1 LLLFD
6 TAFIVDLVNANAG
19 AARLAKKVDG
29 EASASFI
36 SVITLHEYLF
46 GVYFRYEKD
55 KTLLKEKLDSAERD
69 LSRFEPVPLTPEITR
84 LSASIHAELTRSGKL
99 IGINDIYIAATAIR
113 YDLTLVT
120 KNKMHFRRIP
130 KLNIETY

>member
-1 LLLFD
+1 LRLFD
-6 TAFIVDLVNANAG
+6 TAFLVDLVNADAG
-19 AARLAKKVDG
+19 AARLAKKIDE
-29 EASASFI
+29 EASPSFI

-46 GVYFRYEKD
+46 GIYFRYEKD

-84 LSASIHAELTRSGKL
+84 LSACMHAELTRSGKL
-99 IGINDIYIAATAIR
+99 IGINDMYIAATAIR

-120 KNKMHFRRIP
+120 RNKAHFRRIP
-130 KLNIETY
+130 KLNIEIY

>member
-19 AARLAKKVDG
+19 ATRLAKKVDE

>member
-1 LLLFD
+1 MFD
-6 TAFIVDLVNANAG
+6 TAFLVDLVNADAG
-19 AARLAKKVDG
+19 AARLAKKIDE
-29 EASASFI
+29 EASPSFI

-46 GVYFRYEKD
+46 GIYFRYEKD

-84 LSASIHAELTRSGKL
+84 LSACMHAELTRSGKL
-99 IGINDIYIAATAIR
+99 IGINDMYIAATAIR

-120 KNKMHFRRIP
+120 RNKAHFRRIP
-130 KLNIETY
+130 KLNIEIY

>member
-1 LLLFD
+1 LFD
-6 TAFIVDLVNANAG
+6 TAFLVDLVNADAG
-19 AARLAKKVDG
+19 AARLAKKIDE
-29 EASASFI
+29 EASPSFI

-46 GVYFRYEKD
+46 GIYFRYEKD

-84 LSASIHAELTRSGKL
+84 LSACMHAELTRSGKL
-99 IGINDIYIAATAIR
+99 IGINDMYIAATAIR

-120 KNKMHFRRIP
+120 RNKAHFRRIP
-130 KLNIETY
+130 KLNIEIY

>member
-1 LLLFD
+1 MRLFD
-6 TAFIVDLVNANAG
+6 TAFLVDLVNADAG
-19 AARLAKKVDG
+19 AARLAKKIDE
-29 EASASFI
+29 EASPSFI

-46 GVYFRYEKD
+46 GIYFRYEKD

-84 LSASIHAELTRSGKL
+84 LSACMHAELTRSGKL
-99 IGINDIYIAATAIR
+99 IGINDMYIAATAIR

-120 KNKMHFRRIP
+120 RNKAHFRRIP
-130 KLNIETY
+130 KLNIEIY

>member
-1 LLLFD
+1 MLLFD

-19 AARLAKKVDG
+19 ATRLAKKVDE